1 MAPRGPVPGVH
12 GSGTVRW
19 VSTDFQQARVS
30 LGARLRELRAEG
42 GLTGRE
48 LAGRLAWGQSKVSKL
63 ENGKQTPTVADLTA
77 WAEGT
82 GNPGATGELIGRLRG
97 LETQYRSWRRQLAGG
112 YRAVQDAH
120 RAQAQRTRFRRSFD
134 PSLIPG
140 LLQTADYARSVLTRY
155 STLHTAPRDIE
166 AAVRARMG
174 RQDILMDQ
182 TRSFHFLVWEGALRA
197 RPCRPAV
204 LSAQL
209 DRIVGRLGPGNV
221 RVGIVPFEAD
231 MNLPAGVG
239 FSVHDD
245 SLVITETWHAEMWL
259 DGSEDVALHVR
270 AWEALERN
278 ALYGAGAHRALMRAK
293 RTVIPRE

>member
-1 MAPRGPVPGVH
+1 M
-12 GSGTVRW
+12 
-19 VSTDFQQARVS
+19 STDFQQARVS

-174 RQDILMDQ
+174 RQGILMDQ

-293 RTVIPRE
+293 QTVIPRE

>member
-1 MAPRGPVPGVH
+1 M
-12 GSGTVRW
+12 
-19 VSTDFQQARVS
+19 STDFQQARVS

>member
-1 MAPRGPVPGVH
+1 M
-12 GSGTVRW
+12 
-19 VSTDFQQARVS
+19 STDFQQARVS

-204 LSAQL
+204 LSSQL

>member
-1 MAPRGPVPGVH
+1 M
-12 GSGTVRW
+12 
-19 VSTDFQQARVS
+19 STDFQQARVS

-82 GNPGATGELIGRLRG
+82 GNPGATGELVGRLRG

-120 RAQAQRTRFRRSFD
+120 RAQAQKTRSRRSFD

-155 STLHTAPRDIE
+155 STIHTAPRDIE

-293 RTVIPRE
+293 QTVIPRE

>member
-1 MAPRGPVPGVH
+1 M
-12 GSGTVRW
+12 
-19 VSTDFQQARVS
+19 STDFQQARVS

-293 RTVIPRE
+293 QTVIPRE

>member
-1 MAPRGPVPGVH
+1 M
-12 GSGTVRW
+12 
-19 VSTDFQQARVS
+19 STDFQQARVS

-259 DGSEDVALHVR
+259 DSSEDVALHVR

-293 RTVIPRE
+293 QTVIPRE

>member
-1 MAPRGPVPGVH
+1 M
-12 GSGTVRW
+12 
-19 VSTDFQQARVS
+19 STDFQQARVS
-30 LGARLRELRAEG
+30 LGARLRELRTEG
-42 GLTGRE
+42 GLAGRE
-48 LAGRLAWGQSKVSKL
+48 LADRLGWGQSKVSKL

-77 WAEGT
+77 WAKGT
-82 GNPGATGELIGRLRG
+82 GRPEATGELVGRRRG

-112 YRAVQDAH
+112 YRAVQEAH
-120 RAQAQRTRFRRSFD
+120 WAQAQKTHFRRSFD

-155 STLHTAPRDIE
+155 STIHTAPTDTE
-166 AAVRARMG
+166 AAVQARMG
-174 RQDILMDQ
+174 RQDILTDQ
-182 TRSFHFLVWEGALRA
+182 SRSFHFLVWEGALRA
-197 RPCRPAV
+197 RPCPPAV

-209 DRIVGRLGPGNV
+209 DRIVGRLGPGTV

-231 MNLPAGVG
+231 MNVPAGVG

-259 DGSEDVALHVR
+259 DDPEDVALHVR

-278 ALYGAGAHRALMRAK
+278 ALYGADAHRALLRAK
-293 RTVIPRE
+293 QVLGPRE